1 MGVNWNS
8 TEDIMEGLHKELET
22 VCEMFGVEL
31 IEVEV
36 PVKKWYQFWK

>member
-1 MGVNWNS
+1 MGVLPINMD
-8 TEDIMEGLHKELET
+8 DIMSNLYNDLEEA
-22 VCEMFGVEL
+22 CEVLGFEL